1 MEIQSLKGHNC
12 LFKHSVYKRISV
24 SISLTILIF
33 VFGLFPKLVLT
44 YYSTGIYPYISSS
57 LRFVSS
63 IFPFAIG
70 DLVYLL
76 LIGFVIYKVV
86 RFFRKRKTLNR
97 KHRVIVPLQV
107 LNFFLVLY
115 ILFKI
120 AWGLNY
126 SRPSVSEELGIGD
139 EKYSVK
145 ELVLLGDYF
154 VKKTNSLKSK
164 QSKIPA
170 YSINDLEQNSSKA
183 YDLLK
188 NKNSLFR
195 YKNPCL
201 KPVSSN
207 WLTSKAGIEGYY
219 APLTGE
225 ANMNMALPD
234 FVKPYVSC
242 HEIAHQLGISYE
254 DEANLLG
261 YLTASNMPDVN
272 YQYSANYEMLR
283 YILFEIRMK
292 SPQDYKL
299 LYEKIEPRVL
309 ADFKTEKEFWR
320 KYNGDMFG
328 YMDAAFDS
336 FLKLNNQPKGIDSY
350 QDIVIWL
357 WNIHK
362 KELKKVERERVNS
375 AYSR

>member
-1 MEIQSLKGHNC
+1 VIKRSGHTKLIILVSLA
-12 LFKHSVYKRISV
+12 
-24 SISLTILIF
+24 ILIYL
-33 VFGLFPKLVLT
+33 FGFYPNSVQK
-44 YYSTGIYPYISSS
+44 YYSTGFYPYISSA

-70 DLVYLL
+70 DIIYAL
-76 LIGFVIYKVV
+76 LIGFVLYKIV
-86 RFFRKRKTLNR
+86 RFYRQRKSLKRADRIL
-97 KHRVIVPLQV
+97 VPLQI
-107 LNFFLVLY
+107 LNFFLILY
-115 ILFKI
+115 IIFKI
-120 AWGLNY
+120 VWGLNY
-126 SRPSVSEELGIGD
+126 SRPSVSEELGIGN

-145 ELVLLGDYF
+145 ELVVLGDYF
-154 VKKTNSLKSK
+154 IKKTNDLKLK

-170 YSINDLEQNSSKA
+170 YTINELESKSAAA
-183 YDLLK
+183 YAFMAQK
-188 NKNSLFR
+188 NQLFR
-195 YKNPCL
+195 YQNPCL
-201 KPVSSN
+201 KSVLNS
-207 WLTSKAGIEGYY
+207 WMISKIGIEGYY
-219 APLTGE
+219 APLSGE
-225 ANMNMALPD
+225 ANMNMNLPD

-242 HEIAHQLGISYE
+242 HEIGHQLSIAYE

-261 YLTASNMPDVN
+261 YLTASNSPDVN

-292 SPQDYKL
+292 SPDDYKL
-299 LYEKIEPRVL
+299 LYLKLLPQVL

-336 FLKLNNQPKGIDSY
+336 FLKLNNQKKGIDSY

-362 KELKKVERERVNS
+362 KSLQLPINS
-375 AYSR
+375 

>member
-1 MEIQSLKGHNC
+1 VIKRSGHTKLIILVSLA
-12 LFKHSVYKRISV
+12 
-24 SISLTILIF
+24 ILIYL
-33 VFGLFPKLVLT
+33 FGFYPNSVQK
-44 YYSTGIYPYISSS
+44 YYSTGFYPYISSA

-70 DLVYLL
+70 DIIYAL
-76 LIGFVIYKVV
+76 LIGFVLYKIV
-86 RFFRKRKTLNR
+86 RFYRQRKSLKRADRIL
-97 KHRVIVPLQV
+97 VPLQI
-107 LNFFLVLY
+107 LNFFLILY
-115 ILFKI
+115 IIFKI
-120 AWGLNY
+120 VWGLNY
-126 SRPSVSEELGIGD
+126 SRPSVSEELGIGN

-145 ELVLLGDYF
+145 ELVVLGDYF
-154 VKKTNSLKSK
+154 IKKTNDLKLK

-170 YSINDLEQNSSKA
+170 YTINELESKSAAA
-183 YDLLK
+183 YAFMAQK
-188 NKNSLFR
+188 NQLFR
-195 YKNPCL
+195 YQNPCL
-201 KPVSSN
+201 KSVLNS
-207 WLTSKAGIEGYY
+207 WMISKIGIEGYY
-219 APLTGE
+219 APLSGE
-225 ANMNMALPD
+225 ANMNMNLPD

-242 HEIAHQLGISYE
+242 HEIGHQLGIAYE

-261 YLTASNMPDVN
+261 YLTASNSPDVN

-292 SPQDYKL
+292 SPDDYKL
-299 LYEKIEPRVL
+299 LYLKLLPQVL

-336 FLKLNNQPKGIDSY
+336 FLKLNNQKKGIDSY

-362 KELKKVERERVNS
+362 KSLQLPINS
-375 AYSR
+375 

>member
-1 MEIQSLKGHNC
+1 ML
-12 LFKHSVYKRISV
+12 KHSAFKISLA
-24 SISLTILIF
+24 SISLSILIYI
-33 VFGLFPKLVLT
+33 FGLFPALVQK

-57 LRFVSS
+57 LRFISS

-70 DLVYLL
+70 DIVYAL
-76 LIGFVIYKVV
+76 LIGFVLYRII
-86 RFFRKRKTLNR
+86 RFFKKKKSLKRE
-97 KHRVIVPLQV
+97 HRIIVPLQV
-107 LNFFLVLY
+107 LNFFLILY
-115 ILFKI
+115 IIFKI
-120 AWGLNY
+120 VWGLNY
-126 SRPSVSEELGIGD
+126 SRPSVSEELGIGN

-154 VKKTNSLKSK
+154 VKKTNALKLK
-164 QSKIPA
+164 QIKIPA
-170 YSINDLEQNSSKA
+170 YSINDLETNSTRA
-183 YDLLK
+183 YHLME

-195 YKNPCL
+195 YSNPCL
-201 KPVSSN
+201 KAVLNS
-207 WLTSKAGIEGYY
+207 WIISKVGIEGYY

-225 ANMNMALPD
+225 ANMNMNLPN

-261 YLTASNMPDVN
+261 YLTASNSPDVN

-292 SPQDYKL
+292 SPDDYKIL
-299 LYEKIEPRVL
+299 HDKLSAGVL
-309 ADFKTEKEFWR
+309 TDFKIEKEFWR

-336 FLKLNNQPKGIDSY
+336 FLKLNNQKKGIDSY

-362 KELKKVERERVNS
+362 KEITP
-375 AYSR
+375 

>member
-1 MEIQSLKGHNC
+1 MTSIKKFCLKTVATFSIA
-12 LFKHSVYKRISV
+12 LLVYI
-24 SISLTILIF
+24 
-33 VFGLFPKLVLT
+33 FGLFPTLVQK

-57 LRFVSS
+57 IRFISS

-70 DLVYLL
+70 DIVYAI
-76 LIGFVIYKVV
+76 LISLVIYRII
-86 RFFRKRKTLNR
+86 RFFKKIKSL
-97 KHRVIVPLQV
+97 KKEHRIIVPLQV
-107 LNFFLVLY
+107 LNFCLILY
-115 ILFKI
+115 IIFKLV
-120 AWGLNY
+120 WGLNY
-126 SRPSVSEELGIGD
+126 SRPSVSDELGVGN

-154 VKKTNSLKSK
+154 VKKTNDLKMK
-164 QSKIPA
+164 QTKVPA
-170 YSINDLEQNSSKA
+170 YTINDLEISSARA
-183 YDLLK
+183 YK
-188 NKNSLFR
+188 VMEKRNRLFR

-201 KPVSSN
+201 KSVLSPYLV
-207 WLTSKAGIEGYY
+207 SKAGIEGYY

-261 YLTASNMPDVN
+261 YLTASNSHDVN

-292 SPQDYKL
+292 SPDDYKIL
-299 LYEKIEPRVL
+299 HDKLSEGVL
-309 ADFKTEKEFWR
+309 DDFKTEKEFWR

-362 KELKKVERERVNS
+362 KELKVES
-375 AYSR
+375 